1 MKSGTRKNSF
11 NLEDLDEVDRKIIKS
26 LQTNGRE
33 SLAKIAEEMGLPTST
48 VRDRTHRL
56 LDNDIL
62 RVVGVLNP
70 LKARQRIMATIGV
83 KVSSGELQAIADE
96 IAKFDEVSYLV
107 ICAGS
112 FDLLV
117 EVICKDN
124 AHLLEFTTRLRNN
137 DDIYSTETFI
147 HFAIVKEVLTWGSA
161 ENWGEMS

>member
-1 MKSGTRKNSF
+1 VKSGTRKNSF
-11 NLEDLDEVDRKIIKS
+11 NLEDLDEVDRRIIKY

-48 VRDRTHRL
+48 VRDRTNRL

-70 LKARQRIMATIGV
+70 LKARQRVMATIGL
-83 KVSSGELQAIADE
+83 KLSSGEHQAIADE
-96 IAKFDEVSYLV
+96 IAQCDEVSYLV

-117 EVICKDN
+117 EVICYDN
-124 AHLLEFTTRLRNN
+124 AHLLEFTGKLKN
-137 DDIYSTETFI
+137 I
-147 HFAIVKEVLTWGSA
+147 HLNLSRCKPPNLYTTGIHS
-161 ENWGEMS
+161 

>member
-1 MKSGTRKNSF
+1 MKGGARKNSF

-33 SLAKIAEEMGLPTST
+33 SLAKIAEELGLPTST

-70 LKARQRIMATIGV
+70 LKVRQRIMATIGV

-124 AHLLEFTTRLRNN
+124 AHLLEFTAKIKNN

-147 HFAIVKEVLTWGSA
+147 HYAIVKEVLTWGSA
-161 ENWGEMS
+161 DNWGEMG

>member
-1 MKSGTRKNSF
+1 M
-11 NLEDLDEVDRKIIKS
+11 DEVDRKIIKY

-33 SLAKIAEEMGLPTST
+33 SLAKIAEDMGLPTST
-48 VRDRTHRL
+48 VRDRTNRL

-70 LKARQRIMATIGV
+70 LKARHRVMATIGI
-83 KVSSGELQAIADE
+83 KVSSGELQAIADD

-117 EVICKDN
+117 EAICYDN
-124 AHLLEFTTRLRNN
+124 AHLLEFTAKLKNN
-137 DDIYSTETFI
+137 DYIYSTETFI
-147 HFAIVKEVLTWGSA
+147 HYAIVKEVLTWGFSG
-161 ENWGEMS
+161 NWGEMS